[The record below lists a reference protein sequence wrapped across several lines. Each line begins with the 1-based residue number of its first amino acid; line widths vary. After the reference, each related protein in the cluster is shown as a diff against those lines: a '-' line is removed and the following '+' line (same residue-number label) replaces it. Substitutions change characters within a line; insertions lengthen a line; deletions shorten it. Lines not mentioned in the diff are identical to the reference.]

1 MDPLCTSGLSI
12 SYIAVITTYL
22 LTVHIKESL
31 LRYIYTLQCKHVGTM
46 SVLQLL
52 SLRGKREVLIDKIQ
66 LVVTENHG
74 GAVTPPAHG
83 YEDRLQPLHY

>member
-1 MDPLCTSGLSI
+1 MRKIG
-12 SYIAVITTYL
+12 
-22 LTVHIKESL
+22 TV
-31 LRYIYTLQCKHVGTM
+31 YV

-83 YEDRLQPLHY
+83 YEDRLQPLHC

>member
-1 MDPLCTSGLSI
+1 MYCTLHNWSDIGM
-12 SYIAVITTYL
+12 YV
-22 LTVHIKESL
+22 
-31 LRYIYTLQCKHVGTM
+31 

-83 YEDRLQPLHY
+83 YEDSLQLLHY